1 MTPPSV
7 TPSTFKP
14 AIRFALVGT
23 AILAIALPKVVHA
36 YALEGPKWPNGSNPT
51 VQLELGSA
59 GRTLSDGNT
68 SWNSAVSPALD
79 MWNQVMGSIQL
90 GRVMDSTAPIVSG
103 DRVNSMSF
111 GSTFFGHTF
120 GSNTLAVTYYS
131 YSGSTMSE
139 ADIVFNTDQSWDS
152 YRGNLQGPADV
163 QRVALH
169 ELGHLLGLAHSNVST
184 AIMNAYINN
193 SYTLTADDIAGI
205 QSLYGASTGSP
216 TPTPTPTPF
225 PTPTPTPFPTPTP
238 TPFPTPTPTPTP
250 SVTPTPTPSTFS
262 VSLSVAPASVRRG
275 GSATFTVSTSQP
287 ASNTVTVSYQMS
299 GTARYGSNY
308 SLSGTPGQVTIQ
320 TGSSSA
326 TVTLTEFSVG
336 KRSKTATM
344 ILNPGPDYTL
354 SFPTSATVFLSR

>member
-7 TPSTFKP
+7 TPLTFKP
-14 AIRFALVGT
+14 ATRLALVGT
-23 AILAIALPKVVHA
+23 AVLAMALPKIVNA
-36 YALEGPKWPNGSNPT
+36 YALEGPKWPNGSSPT

-90 GRVMDSTAPIVSG
+90 GQVMDSTAPIVSG

-111 GSTFFGHTF
+111 GAKFFGQSF

-131 YSGSTMSE
+131 YSGSTMIE
-139 ADIVFNTDQSWDS
+139 ADIVFNTAQSWDS
-152 YRGNLQGPADV
+152 YRGPLQASADV

-169 ELGHLLGLAHSNVST
+169 ELGHLIGLAHSNVST

-193 SYTLTADDIAGI
+193 SYLLTADDIAGI

-238 TPFPTPTPTPTP
+238 TPFSTPTPTP
-250 SVTPTPTPSTFS
+250 SVTPAPTPSTFS
-262 VSLSVAPASVRRG
+262 VSLSVAPSSIRRG
-275 GSATFTVSTSQP
+275 GTATFTVSTSQP
-287 ASNTVTVSYQMS
+287 ASNTVTVSYRMS
-299 GTARYGSNY
+299 GTAVFGSNY
-308 SLSGTPGQVTIQ
+308 SLSGTPGQFTIQ
-320 TGSSSA
+320 PGSSSA

-336 KRSKTATM
+336 KRGKTATM
-344 ILNPGPDYTL
+344 SLNRGSDYNL